1 MFMNTDTELLV
12 SCGVKTPSEIKY
24 TYDDET
30 LSMIEKYNAFWK
42 DYVELCKK
50 HGLMLESED
59 SYCGLDIVDNTFDG
73 TESPFFNEDMMRRL
87 SLEYKLARER
97 WREWSDEKW
106 NEECI
111 KVFGEVVDFDIW
123 GYLESD
129 DMPPERFGSPALRKM
144 IKEYQERRN
153 EER

>member
-1 MFMNTDTELLV
+1 MYKNLSTELLV

-24 TYDDET
+24 TYDDDT
-30 LSMIEKYNAFWK
+30 LAMTERYNAFWK
-42 DYVELCKK
+42 DYVELCRK

-59 SYCGLDIVDNTFDG
+59 PYYGLNIVDNTFAG
-73 TESPFFNEDMMRRL
+73 TEPPYFNEDTMPRL
-87 SLEYKLARER
+87 SLEYKLANEHYH
-97 WREWSDEKW
+97 EWDDEKW

-123 GYLESD
+123 SYLESNN
-129 DMPPERFGSPALRKM
+129 MPPERFGSPALRKM

-153 EER
+153 QK